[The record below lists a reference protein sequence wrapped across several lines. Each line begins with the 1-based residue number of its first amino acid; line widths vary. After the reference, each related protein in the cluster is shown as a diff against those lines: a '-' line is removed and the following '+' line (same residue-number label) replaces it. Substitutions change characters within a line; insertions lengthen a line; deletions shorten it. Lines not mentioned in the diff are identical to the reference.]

1 MRGGEDRS
9 IAPFYVKARCLVL
22 GCGNILFGDDGFGPA
37 VAARLEAEGVAEGAR
52 AMDVGTGARKVLF
65 NLVLSERTP
74 SLVIVVDAVD
84 RGRSPGDLFWIDIGE
99 VPAEK
104 ADDFSLHQAPT
115 SNLLAELRDERG
127 VTVEILAC
135 QPAHTPREVEHGL
148 SSKVSAAVGKAC
160 EMIRARI
167 ARLDESAL

>member
-1 MRGGEDRS
+1 MKGGQDRS
-9 IAPFYVKARCLVL
+9 PVPFYVKARCLVL
-22 GCGNILFGDDGFGPA
+22 GCGNILYGDDGFGPA
-37 VAARLEAEGVAEGAR
+37 VAARLEAEGVTEGAW

-65 NLVLSERTP
+65 NLMLSERTP

-84 RGRSPGDLFWIDIGE
+84 RGRPPGDLFWIDIGE

-115 SNLLAELRDERG
+115 ANLLAELRDGRG

-135 QPAHTPREVEHGL
+135 QPAHIPREVEHGL
-148 SSKVSAAVGKAC
+148 SAEVSAAVGKAC

-167 ARLDESAL
+167 ARLEGSAP